1 MSERLPPYLVPAP
14 LDRRARR
21 RRRVL
26 RAVGRG
32 LAFPFLVLLAL
43 LRWLCSPCFL

>member
-1 MSERLPPYLVPAP
+1 MTGRVPHYLIAAP

-26 RAVGRG
+26 RAIGRG

-43 LRWLCSPCFL
+43 LRWLASPCFL